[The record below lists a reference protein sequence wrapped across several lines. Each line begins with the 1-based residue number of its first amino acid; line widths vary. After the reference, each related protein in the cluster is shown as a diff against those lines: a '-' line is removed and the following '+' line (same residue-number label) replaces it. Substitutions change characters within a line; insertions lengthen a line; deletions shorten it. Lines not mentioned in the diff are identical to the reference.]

1 VDLPHGYTVRPP
13 RTADGPA
20 VVTMINDE
28 TRALTGV
35 GFTGIEW
42 VTAPW
47 SAPGAQ
53 LERDFGVIEAGG
65 DIVGY
70 FLLESD
76 PPHTLV
82 FSIGAV
88 ALAHHGRGI
97 GGAIVV
103 EIERRAQQLTRDVPA
118 DEAVTWRMGAL
129 ADEPR
134 VSALLAAHG
143 FREVRR
149 FWAMRVTFDGRPA
162 VPEPIPGVELRTLVR
177 GQEAAVHDCLDE
189 AFRDHW
195 GEALEPPDRFLHRH
209 VRAAEY
215 FDPELWQLAWQDDRV
230 VGALVASPRSDEDSS
245 LGYIDLVGVRRAQRG
260 RGVGEA
266 LLRQSFV
273 TFHDR
278 GRQGA
283 LLHVD
288 SESLTGATRL
298 YERVGMTAQPRFS
311 SWDRPLRLP

>member
-1 VDLPHGYTVRPP
+1 M
-13 RTADGPA
+13 ADGPA
-20 VVTMINDE
+20 VVKMINDE
-28 TRALTGV
+28 TRALIGV

-53 LERDFGVIEAGG
+53 LERDFGVIEAGR
-65 DIVGY
+65 DLAGY

-97 GGAIVV
+97 GSAIVD
-103 EIERRAQQLTRDVPA
+103 EIERRALELTRDVPA
-118 DEAVTWRMGAL
+118 SEEIIWRMGAL
-129 ADEPR
+129 ADEPM
-134 VSALLAAHG
+134 VSALLSARG

-149 FWAMRVTFDGRPA
+149 FWAMRVTFDGMPA
-162 VPEPIPGVELRTLVR
+162 APEAIPGVELRTLGP
-177 GQEAAVHDCLDE
+177 GQEQAVHDCLEE

-195 GEALEPPDRFLHRH
+195 GEALEPLDRFLHRH
-209 VRAAEY
+209 VQAAEY

-230 VGALVASPRSDEDSS
+230 IGALVASPRSDEDDR
-245 LGYIDLVGVRRAQRG
+245 LGYVDLVGVRRSHRG
-260 RGVGEA
+260 RGVGKA
-266 LLRQSFV
+266 LLLQSFV

-283 LLHVD
+283 LLFVD
-288 SESLTGATRL
+288 SESATGATRL

-311 SWDRPLRLP
+311 SWDRPLRPS